1 MTRDDWSVATGC
13 PTPRCGATALRAV
26 RIGAAAM
33 AVAAALWAPLPAAAQ
48 TLTDTLI
55 AAYRNSNLLDQNR
68 ALLRAADEDVATAIA
83 ALRPVVNFVARA
95 EGVNAQTEVGGQA
108 LGNATLPST
117 TVRNRDLS
125 AQIALS
131 GEITVFDF
139 GRNQLAVQAAEAQ
152 VLATRSA
159 LVGVEQQVL
168 LNAVA
173 AFMELRAAIATL
185 DLREANVRLITQELQ
200 AARDRFEVGEITR
213 TDVSIAEARL
223 AGARSQLAAAEGDV
237 AVAREAYR
245 AATGVDPGQLAPP
258 PALPALPARLQDAQ
272 GVARDR
278 HPAIR
283 QARHEVSAAD
293 LNAERAAAEGRGSV
307 TGSVNLSVD
316 DDRRDRST
324 VGLSYSRP
332 LYTGGRNPALVRRAI
347 AQRDASRANLHQVTV
362 EVLEE
367 VAGAW
372 SGIAVSRAQIEAS
385 ERQIEAAQTA
395 FEGVSQ
401 EAELGARTTLDV
413 LDAEQELLDA
423 RVDRVQAETGR
434 TLAAYRLL
442 ASMGLMTVEHL
453 DLGIPTYDPEAYFN
467 LVRNAPKRSLQGER
481 LDRVL
486 ERLQP

>member
-1 MTRDDWSVATGC
+1 MRRLG
-13 PTPRCGATALRAV
+13 RAAV
-26 RIGAAAM
+26 LGL
-33 AVAAALWAPLPAAAQ
+33 AVALTGLPAGAQ

-55 AAYRNSNLLDQNR
+55 AAYRNSNLLEQNR
-68 ALLRAADEDVATAIA
+68 ALLRAADEDVAQSVA
-83 ALRPVVNFVARA
+83 ALRPVINFVARA
-95 EGVNAQTEVGGQA
+95 DARSAQVTQPLVG
-108 LGNATLPST
+108 
-117 TVRNRDLS
+117 TVRNEDLT

-139 GRNQLAVQAAEAQ
+139 GRNRLAVQAAEAQ
-152 VLATRSA
+152 VLATREA
-159 LVGVEQQVL
+159 LVGLEQRVL

-173 AFMELRAAIATL
+173 AFLELRAAIATL
-185 DLREANVRLITQELQ
+185 ELRQANVRLIDQELQ

-237 AVAREAYR
+237 AVAREAFR
-245 AATGVDPGQLAPP
+245 AATGLEPGRPAAP
-258 PALPALPARLQDAQ
+258 PALPGLPAGLADAQ
-272 GVARDR
+272 GIARDR

-283 QARHEVSAAD
+283 QARQEVRAAD
-293 LNAERAAAEGRGSV
+293 LNAERAAALSRGTV
-307 TGSVNLSVD
+307 TGSVNLSID
-316 DDRRDRST
+316 DDRRDTSSL
-324 VGLSYSRP
+324 GLSYSRP
-332 LYTGGRNPALVRRAI
+332 LFTGGRNPSIARQAV

-372 SGIAVSRAQIEAS
+372 SGIAVSAAQIRAS
-385 ERQIEAAQTA
+385 DSQIAAAQTA

-413 LDAEQELLDA
+413 LNAEQELLDA
-423 RVDRVQAETGR
+423 RVDRIAAETGR

-442 ASMGLMTVEHL
+442 AAMGLMTVEHL
-453 DLGIPTYDPEAYFN
+453 DLGIPTFDPEAYFN
-467 LVRNAPKRSLQGER
+467 LVRNAPSRSLQGER

>member
-1 MTRDDWSVATGC
+1 MRRLG
-13 PTPRCGATALRAV
+13 
-26 RIGAAAM
+26 GAAAIAI
-33 AVAAALWAPLPAAAQ
+33 AVALAGGLPAGAQ
-48 TLTDTLI
+48 TLTDALI

-68 ALLRAADEDVATAIA
+68 ALLRAADEDVAQAVA
-83 ALRPVVNFVARA
+83 ALRPVINFVARA
-95 EGVNAQTEVGGQA
+95 EARSAQVQNPLAGG
-108 LGNATLPST
+108 T
-117 TVRNRDLS
+117 TRQEDLS

-139 GRNQLAVQAAEAQ
+139 GRNRLAVEASEAQ
-152 VLATRSA
+152 VLATRAA
-159 LVGVEQQVL
+159 LVGLEQRVL

-173 AFMELRAAIATL
+173 AFLELRAAIATL
-185 DLREANVRLITQELQ
+185 ELREANVRLIDQELQ

-237 AVAREAYR
+237 AVAREAYL
-245 AATGVDPGQLAPP
+245 AATGTDAGRPAAP
-258 PALPALPARLQDAQ
+258 PALPAIPASLTEAQ

-283 QARHEVSAAD
+283 QAQLEVTAAD
-293 LNAERAAAEGRGSV
+293 LNAQRVAALSRGSV
-307 TGSVNLSVD
+307 TGSVNLAID
-316 DDRRDRST
+316 DNRRDQSS

-332 LYTGGRNPALVRRAI
+332 LYTGGRNPALSRQAI
-347 AQRDASRANLHQVTV
+347 AQRDASRANLHQTTV

-367 VAGAW
+367 VGISW
-372 SGIAVSRAQIEAS
+372 SSIAVSRARIEAS
-385 ERQIEAAQTA
+385 DRQIEAAQTA

-413 LDAEQELLDA
+413 LNAEQELLDA
-423 RVDRVQAETGR
+423 RVDRVAADTAR
-434 TLAAYRLL
+434 TLAVYRLL
-442 ASMGLMTVEHL
+442 ASMGLMTVDHL
-453 DLGIPTYDPEAYFN
+453 GLGIPTYDPEAYFN

>member
-1 MTRDDWSVATGC
+1 MRRLG
-13 PTPRCGATALRAV
+13 R
-26 RIGAAAM
+26 AAAIGI
-33 AVAAALWAPLPAAAQ
+33 AVALVGLPAGAQ

-68 ALLRAADEDVATAIA
+68 ALLRAADEDVAQSVA
-83 ALRPVVNFVARA
+83 ALRPVINFVARA
-95 EGVNAQTEVGGQA
+95 DARSAQTQAPLGG
-108 LGNATLPST
+108 GTI
-117 TVRNRDLS
+117 RNEDLS

-139 GRNQLAVQAAEAQ
+139 GRNRLAVQAAEAQ
-152 VLATRSA
+152 VLATRQA
-159 LVGVEQQVL
+159 LVGLEQRVL

-173 AFMELRAAIATL
+173 AFLELRAAVATL
-185 DLREANVRLITQELQ
+185 ELREANVRLITQELQ

-223 AGARSQLAAAEGDV
+223 AGASSQLAAAEGDV

-245 AATGVDPGQLAPP
+245 AATGMDADRLAPP
-258 PALPALPARLQDAQ
+258 PALPGLPSGLQDAQ

-283 QARHEVSAAD
+283 QAQLEVRAAD
-293 LNAERAAAEGRGSV
+293 LNAERTAALGRGTV
-307 TGSVNLSVD
+307 TGSVNLSID
-316 DDRRDRST
+316 DDRRDQSS

-332 LYTGGRNPALVRRAI
+332 IYTGGRNPALARQSI

-367 VAGAW
+367 VGNAW
-372 SGIAVSRAQIEAS
+372 SGIAVAAAQIRAS
-385 ERQIEAAQTA
+385 DSQIAAAQTA

-413 LDAEQELLDA
+413 LNAEQELLDA
-423 RVDRVQAETGR
+423 RVDRVSADTAR
-434 TLAAYRLL
+434 ILAAYRLL
-442 ASMGLMTVEHL
+442 ASMGLMTVDHL

-467 LVRNAPKRSLQGER
+467 LVRNAPSRSLQGER

-486 ERLQP
+486 ERIQP